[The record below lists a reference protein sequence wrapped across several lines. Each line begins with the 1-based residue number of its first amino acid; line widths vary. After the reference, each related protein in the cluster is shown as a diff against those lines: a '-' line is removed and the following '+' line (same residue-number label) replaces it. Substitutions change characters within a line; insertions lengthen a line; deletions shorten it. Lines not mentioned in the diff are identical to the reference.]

1 MNEIKLG
8 TVLSLNE
15 IPLGNVAPPSL
26 NVGLGNSDV
35 VTVNELNAPTVNV
48 VLFRLVKLGA

>member
-1 MNEIKLG
+1 LK
-8 TVLSLNE
+8 E
-15 IPLGNVAPPSL
+15 IPLGNVAPPSP